1 MNFGFD
7 FWNISYFRKVIILT
21 LFAFDAWFKLKSSWS
36 KVEMGP
42 DPTEPKEFFLSKGE
56 KIVKFG
62 MFKGNFPNPNP
73 NQRWLSQPNPTRAT
87 KIDPEPYHYKKG
99 LNYILIF

>member
-42 DPTEPKEFFLSKGE
+42 DPTGPKEFF
-56 KIVKFG
+56 
-62 MFKGNFPNPNP
+62 
-73 NQRWLSQPNPTRAT
+73 
-87 KIDPEPYHYKKG
+87 
-99 LNYILIF
+99 